1 MNKKIKSLNGL
12 SNIEIDEKI
21 KQIKKDIF
29 SSRIEKFTLGG
40 DKMSKTAM
48 MKKEIARLLT
58 QKNKK

>member
-1 MNKKIKSLNGL
+1 MNKKLKSVKGL
-12 SNIEIDEKI
+12 THIEIDEKI
-21 KQIKKDIF
+21 KQIKKEIF

-58 QKNKK
+58 QKNQK